1 MNKKKQ
7 IEFYKKQLATSQE
20 MQAVAMQNYTL
31 AARLETTAKSAL
43 QELGA
48 QEEQGRKV
56 KHQLSEKDKLSL
68 ISGLTH
74 GKRN

>member
-1 MNKKKQ
+1 MNKKEL
-7 IEFYKKQLATSQE
+7 IRSYKNLLASSSE
-20 MQAVAMQNYTL
+20 MQALAMQNYSL

-48 QEEQGRKV
+48 LEEQGRKV
-56 KHQLSEKDKLSL
+56 KHQLSEKDKISL
-68 ISGLTH
+68 LAGLTN